1 MPDAPRIH
9 RTAEQL
15 AAIYHIARTPRDLA
29 RAWIDT
35 LPDRVPMLRSPDWH
49 VCADAYM
56 TRRAWFNQLTGD
68 EERGA

>member
-9 RTAEQL
+9 RTADQL
-15 AAIYHIARTPRDLA
+15 AAIYTAARTPLDLS

-35 LPDRVPMLRSPDWH
+35 LPDRVPMLRSPDWQ

-56 TRRAWFNQLTGD
+56 TRRVWFDQLTGD
-68 EERGA
+68 GDRGA